1 MRGYGL
7 EMLDDGTQAAVED
20 RGFLMINRG
29 TQMLTFRTQ
38 FPLRS
43 DVEMA
48 DFMECC
54 REWVS
59 GSPHT
64 LLNGLKSGRPEGV
77 HEVDGERA
85 QFLASSG
92 ADLQLGGIR
101 YEKADD
107 EGVHWTTEVVGCKST
122 SGELFVSVQLSV
134 DAEVPVEK
142 LDRGRRPYILKILMQ
157 RFSGGTDGGLV
168 VDDRPFFLSEDQQDL
183 AADIICARVGSAM
196 PVVYVSRHG
205 DGGLSV
211 DPNRLAEWISAMAHV
226 VVEPSRSFSTA
237 LSREV
242 FGENPYGGAVAIYW
256 PDGIG
261 RWLYLPDR
269 WKKPGELQAAIARKV
284 RNSLLYHRIRQEC
297 TWSYL
302 QQCAANDR
310 FEEVRKSGAGSL
322 EEYVAHFDSEIAEQ
336 RKKMAEQDE
345 EIRRLQAR
353 LNLGKFSGW
362 TTESVAG
369 DAVSRIELASSERDL
384 YQGEQYSAVLDA
396 LQHAADS
403 AEANSRRRHILT
415 AIIESN
421 RNEGERDIITAK
433 LKDVLSQYESMSPAV
448 RRELE
453 SLGFSVDQDG
463 KHCKIT
469 FRGEERFPFIL
480 SKTASDHRAGKN
492 AFAQIKKKLF

>member
-1 MRGYGL
+1 
-7 EMLDDGTQAAVED
+7 
-20 RGFLMINRG
+20 
-29 TQMLTFRTQ
+29 MLTFKTQ

-54 REWVS
+54 RAWIS

-64 LLNGLKSGRPEGV
+64 LLNGLKGGRPEGV

-85 QFLASSG
+85 EFLAATG
-92 ADLQLGGIR
+92 GGFQLGGVR

-107 EGVHWTTEVVGCKST
+107 EGVHWTTEVVGCKSL
-122 SGELFVSVQLSV
+122 SGEFFVSVQLSV

-142 LDRGRRPYILKILMQ
+142 LDKGRRPYILKLLMQ
-157 RFSGGTDGGLV
+157 RFSGGKDGGLV
-168 VDDRPFFLSEDQQDL
+168 VDDMPLFLSEDQQDL
-183 AADIICARVGSAM
+183 AADIICARAGSAM
-196 PVVYVSRHG
+196 PVVYVSRQG
-205 DGGLSV
+205 DGSLSV

-226 VVEPSRSFSTA
+226 VVEPSRSFSIA

-269 WKKPGELQAAIARKV
+269 WKGSGELQAAIARKV
-284 RNSLLYHRIRQEC
+284 RSSLLYHRIRQEC
-297 TWSYL
+297 TWSHL
-302 QQCAANDR
+302 QQCAANER
-310 FEEVRKSGAGSL
+310 FEELRKSGAGSL
-322 EEYVAHFDSEIAEQ
+322 EEYMAHFDGEIAEQ
-336 RKKMAEQDE
+336 RKTIAEQGE

-362 TTESVAG
+362 ATESVAG
-369 DAVSRIELASSERDL
+369 DTASTVELASSERDL
-384 YQGEQYSAVLDA
+384 YQGEQLSAVLDA
-396 LQHAADS
+396 LQHAANS

-415 AIIESN
+415 SIIKSN
-421 RNEGERDIITAK
+421 RNEGEREIITAK
-433 LKDVLSQYESMSPAV
+433 LKDILSQYESMSPAV

-453 SLGFSVDQDG
+453 ALGFEVDQEG

-480 SKTASDHRAGKN
+480 SKTASDHRTGKN

>member
-1 MRGYGL
+1 
-7 EMLDDGTQAAVED
+7 
-20 RGFLMINRG
+20 
-29 TQMLTFRTQ
+29 MLTFKTQ

-43 DVEMA
+43 NVEMA

-54 REWVS
+54 REWIT
-59 GSPHT
+59 GSPYT
-64 LLNGLKSGRPEGV
+64 LLSGLKGARPEGV

-85 QFLASSG
+85 EFLASDG
-92 ADLQLGGIR
+92 ADCQLGGVK
-101 YEKADD
+101 YEKADN
-107 EGVHWTTEVVGCKST
+107 EGIHWATEVVGCKST
-122 SGELFVSVQLSV
+122 SGEFLVSVQLSV

-142 LDRGRRPYILKILMQ
+142 LDKGRRPYILKLLMK
-157 RFSGGTDGGLV
+157 RFSGGEDGCLV
-168 VDDRPFFLSEDQQDL
+168 VDDLPLFLSEEQQDL
-183 AADIICARVGSAM
+183 AADIICARAGSAM

-205 DGGLSV
+205 DGSLSV
-211 DPNRLAEWISAMAHV
+211 DPKRLAEWISAMAHV

-269 WKKPGELQAAIARKV
+269 WKEPGELQSAIARKV
-284 RNSLLYHRIRQEC
+284 RSSLLYHRIRQEC
-297 TWSYL
+297 TWIHL

-322 EEYVAHFDSEIAEQ
+322 DEYMAHFDSEIAEQ
-336 RKKMAEQDE
+336 RKKMAEQGE

-353 LNLGKFSGW
+353 LSLGKFSGW

-369 DAVSRIELASSERDL
+369 DAASTIELASSERDL
-384 YQGEQYSAVLDA
+384 YQGEQLSAVLDA

-403 AEANSRRRHILT
+403 AEANSRRRHILA

-433 LKDVLSQYESMSPAV
+433 LKDILSQYESMSPVV

-453 SLGFSVDQDG
+453 SLGFAIDQEG

-480 SKTASDHRAGKN
+480 SKTSSDHRTGKN
-492 AFAQIKKKLF
+492 AFAQIRKKLF